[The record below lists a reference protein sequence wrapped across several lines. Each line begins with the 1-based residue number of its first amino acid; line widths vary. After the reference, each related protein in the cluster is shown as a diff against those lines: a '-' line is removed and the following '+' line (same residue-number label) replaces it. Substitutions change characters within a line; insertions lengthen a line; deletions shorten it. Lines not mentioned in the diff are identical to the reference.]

1 MAAEFEII
9 INSGTVKASLGAAI
23 DGYIER
29 IRPGAAAAGKIIQA
43 DAKRRAPVDT
53 GTLRRSIKSRVLEQ
67 DGAVVVQV
75 GSNLHYAIHVEYG
88 HRTRAGTGKE
98 STRLFRKGQHIKL
111 YMPGQFFL
119 HNAFTAKRQAATA
132 AIVAS
137 LRQE

>member
-1 MAAEFEII
+1 MAEFEII
-9 INSGTVKASLGAAI
+9 INSEAVKASLGAAI

-29 IRPGAAAAGKIIQA
+29 VRPGAMLAGKIIQA

-88 HRTRAGTGKE
+88 HRTRAGTGK
-98 STRLFRKGQHIKL
+98 SRTRLFRKGQKIKL
-111 YMPGQFFL
+111 YVPGRFFL
-119 HNAFTAKRQAATA
+119 HNAFTAKRQAATG
-132 AIVAS
+132 AILAS